1 MPPVTP
7 SKICLFD
14 SRASMRKLQSG
25 SIPYAAAKDTT
36 AAQGIYDRQES
47 LAMRIRDWPAAERP
61 REKLLT
67 QGPGALSTAELLA
80 LLIGHGREGLTAVDM
95 ARQALQ
101 HYGGIR
107 DLLDAPMEDL

>member
-1 MPPVTP
+1 
-7 SKICLFD
+7 
-14 SRASMRKLQSG
+14 
-25 SIPYAAAKDTT
+25 
-36 AAQGIYDRQES
+36 
-47 LAMRIRDWPAAERP
+47 MRIRDWPAAERP

-95 ARQALQ
+95 AREAMQ

-107 DLLDAPMEDL
+107 DLLDAPIEDLLLRVNRRKPSLSSRRLIAWLRGGWAICRRSAAL